1 VVNLGDDADTTGAIY
16 GRLSARRVLCVRR
29 YARSQAPTADL
40 AQLSR
45 SARRRVLRRGC
56 IAATV
61 DREALLPAAVARRR
75 RRTRRAR
82 RWSFTAVR
90 AADTSSDAHHYL
102 LREIPKESPPTF
114 RSIEFRSIDR
124 FGAALSA
131 PLPQA
136 GDVCCHRRRT
146 WWACV
151 YILEG
156 ARCRVRAGMPQSS
169 NSKDPNAEPNKRTN
183 KQTNKQTN
191 KSNRRS
197 AGADVKIRRSHC

>member
-1 VVNLGDDADTTGAIY
+1 MQT
-16 GRLSARRVLCVRR
+16 
-29 YARSQAPTADL
+29 P
-40 AQLSR
+40 
-45 SARRRVLRRGC
+45 
-56 IAATV
+56 
-61 DREALLPAAVARRR
+61 
-75 RRTRRAR
+75 RAR
-82 RWSFTAVR
+82 FTVGSLRAVFSACAAMR
-90 AADTSSDAHHYL
+90 AARHPPPTSRNCPGQLAGAYYGAAALPQRWIERLFFRPLLLAAADALAELADGRSLRCVPRTQSSDAHHYL
-102 LREIPKESPPTF
+102 LWEIPKESPPTF
-114 RSIEFRSIDR
+114 RSIGR

-156 ARCRVRAGMPQSS
+156 ARCRVRAGMRQSS

>member
-61 DREALLPAAVARRR
+61 GREALLPAAVARRR

-82 RWSFTAVR
+82 RWSFTAVC

-102 LREIPKESPPTF
+102 LWEIPKESPPTL
-114 RSIEFRSIDR
+114 RSIDR

-156 ARCRVRAGMPQSS
+156 ARCRVRAGMRQSS
-169 NSKDPNAEPNKRTN
+169 NSKHPNAEPNKRTN
-183 KQTNKQTN
+183 KQTDKQIEST
-191 KSNRRS
+191 KRWRR
-197 AGADVKIRRSHC
+197 R